1 MKREAR
7 VERKTKETTISV
19 RWCIDGSGSYTI
31 STGIPFFDH
40 MLSLFAKHGLFDLTV
55 KARGD
60 IDIDYHHTVE
70 DIGIVMGKALNKAL
84 AEYKGIKRY
93 GYAIIPMDE
102 SLCMCAIDLS
112 GRPTLAWKGKVQGK
126 TGEFDADVV
135 KEFFQGFVN
144 EAKASLHINLL
155 YGGNLHHRVEA
166 IFKSF
171 GKALQEAV
179 SKDKRI
185 RGVPSTKGIL

>member
-1 MKREAR
+1 MKREAKA
-7 VERKTKETTISV
+7 ERKTKETTISV
-19 RWCIDGSGSYTI
+19 QWCIDGSGDHSI

-40 MLSLFAKHGLFDLTV
+40 MLSLFAKHGLFDLTI
-55 KARGD
+55 KAKGD
-60 IDIDYHHTVE
+60 INVDHHHTVE
-70 DIGIVMGKALNKAL
+70 DVGIVMGKALNKAL
-84 AEYKGIKRY
+84 ASYEGIRRY

-112 GRPTLAWKGKVQGK
+112 GRPAFVWKGKAHGK

-135 KEFFQGFVN
+135 REFFQGFVN
-144 EAKASLHINLL
+144 EAKMSLHINLL

-166 IFKSF
+166 VFKSF

-185 RGVPSTKGIL
+185 RGVPSTKGVL

>member
-1 MKREAR
+1 MKREAKI
-7 VERKTKETTISV
+7 ERKTKETTISV
-19 RWCIDGSGSYTI
+19 QWYVDGSGAYTI

-40 MLSLFAKHGLFDLTV
+40 MLSLFAKHGLFDLKV
-55 KARGD
+55 KAKGD
-60 IDIDYHHTVE
+60 IDVDYHHTVE
-70 DIGIVMGKALNKAL
+70 DIGIAMGKALNKAL
-84 AEYKGIKRY
+84 AGYKGIKRY

-102 SLCMCAIDLS
+102 SLCICAIDIS
-112 GRPTLAWKGKVQGK
+112 GRPALVWKGKVQGK

-144 EAKASLHINLL
+144 EAKVSLHINLL

-166 IFKSF
+166 VFKSF

-185 RGVPSTKGIL
+185 QGVPSTKGVL

>member
-19 RWCIDGSGSYTI
+19 QWCIDGSGSYTI

-40 MLSLFAKHGLFDLTV
+40 MLSLFAKHGLFDLTI

-60 IDIDYHHTVE
+60 IDVDYHHTVE

-84 AEYKGIKRY
+84 TKHEGIKRY
-93 GYAIIPMDE
+93 GYAVIPMDE

-112 GRPTLAWKGKVQGK
+112 GRPTLVWKGKVHGK

-171 GKALQEAV
+171 GRALQEAI

-185 RGVPSTKGIL
+185 RGVPSTKGVL